1 MSETLRKT
9 SIKKLLLSFSNSLY
23 IKFIQT
29 TWKPLYRTVSN
40 MLPLGKIF
48 SWWIYYRFKFFLFFC
63 FLYKHLGTPHTC
75 IEELLYTLVVRQN
88 YLAIGFHV
96 FFFNYSRQTSNK
108 NFLNFNNKFFLNQY
122 SIGHLFYHNS
132 LEQFRQNILWY
143 LKKEKGIF
151 NSKLQV
157 ILHKI

>member
-1 MSETLRKT
+1 MKT
-9 SIKKLLLSFSNSLY
+9 SLQDCIKYATFRKNIQLVDLLSFQVFFFFFFVQAPRNTSHLHRGAPVHSGR
-23 IKFIQT
+23 KA
-29 TWKPLYRTVSN
+29 K
-40 MLPLGKIF
+40 LPGHRA
-48 SWWIYYRFKFFLFFC
+48 SC
-63 FLYKHLGTPHTC
+63 
-75 IEELLYTLVVRQN
+75 
-88 YLAIGFHV
+88 

-108 NFLNFNNKFFLNQY
+108 NFLNFNNKKKLNQY